1 MKIRDYIDISL
12 KIIKSHKLSSI
23 IIIVFLTFLL
33 LLGNILINVSYNWD
47 KYMDDTIK
55 ENILA
60 RTYFVLNQDQVN
72 GEITDLGKIVEDLR
86 KFPHI
91 VHSYNQ
97 QYTQVSV
104 NIDEVYPDSQEYLT
118 YIRTVTDTFS
128 PNIVEG
134 RKVENEDEI
143 ICPRY
148 LQKNFDATKTSET
161 IDMTEYL
168 NKELTISYVKLHFTD
183 VFEADIEKE
192 YTKKVK
198 LVGIYDNILSLQ
210 TYRECYML
218 EDVVREIFIE
228 TEPTYSEEFLED
240 NQVWTN
246 GTATEVIVDKVENM
260 ELVKEELTEAGYYV
274 SDPALSFRYDVI
286 NRVNYTAI
294 IGFIVLLYIILIVF
308 NIYVSIFIR
317 KNKNLVALFKTFGYS
332 KRNIS
337 IIFLLQIL
345 SYLIISF
352 ILSLILANVVIVIG
366 NNIISSYLD
375 YFYVSFRISYLYEL
389 LFVVLLLLIILI
401 SYFKINRVINK
412 YSILE
417 IFYENNI

>member
-1 MKIRDYIDISL
+1 MKIRDYIDISFR
-12 KIIKSHKLSSI
+12 IIKGHKLSSI

-72 GEITDLGKIVEDLR
+72 GEITDLGKIIEDLR

-128 PNIVEG
+128 PNITDG

-161 IDMTEYL
+161 IDMAEYL

-198 LVGIYDNILSLQ
+198 LVGIYDNIPSLI
-210 TYRECYML
+210 TFNECYML
-218 EDVVREIFIE
+218 EDVVREMFIE

-240 NQVWTN
+240 NQVWTY

>member
-1 MKIRDYIDISL
+1 MKIRDYIDISFR
-12 KIIKSHKLSSI
+12 IIKGHKLSSI

-33 LLGNILINVSYNWD
+33 LLGNILINVSYNFD
-47 KYMDDTIK
+47 KYINDTVN

-72 GEITDLGKIVEDLR
+72 GEITDLGKIIEDLR

-128 PNIVEG
+128 PNITDG

-161 IDMTEYL
+161 IDMAEYL

-198 LVGIYDNILSLQ
+198 LVGIYDNIPSLI
-210 TYRECYML
+210 TFNECYML
-218 EDVVREIFIE
+218 EDVVREMFIE

-240 NQVWTN
+240 NQVWTY